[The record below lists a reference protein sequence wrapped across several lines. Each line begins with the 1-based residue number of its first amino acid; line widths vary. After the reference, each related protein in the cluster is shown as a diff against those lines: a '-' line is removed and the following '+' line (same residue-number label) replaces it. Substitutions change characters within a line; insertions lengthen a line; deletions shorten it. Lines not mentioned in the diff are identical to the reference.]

1 MGGIMTTVDEV
12 ELQRRVA
19 ILKRLRENLLSQR
32 TKFFQYLSVL
42 EKQEFDIINE
52 DTDKLEAH
60 IEMEQSIVREIFA
73 FQKVIHPLEELY
85 HSAYP
90 AREPEIPE
98 LKKSLE
104 NLKLQVLARNKR
116 NQGLLREHMVQIRQK
131 IIELRSNTALKS
143 VFSTEPTPTL
153 IDITT

>member
-1 MGGIMTTVDEV
+1 MTTVDEV

>member
-1 MGGIMTTVDEV
+1 MTTVDEV

-32 TKFFQYLSVL
+32 AKFFKYLSVL

-60 IEMEQSIVREIFA
+60 IEMEQSIVREIFT
-73 FQKVIHPLEELY
+73 FQKVINPLEELY

-104 NLKLQVLARNKR
+104 NLKLQVLERNKR
-116 NQGLLREHMVQIRQK
+116 NQGLLREHMTQIRQK